1 MSIIN
6 SKINH
11 ITNFSNN
18 PINDYGNI
26 SGEKHSNKSVSEY
39 QKTLDTDLGSLQLL
53 TYLNSILHAYKECK
67 LLQS

>member
-11 ITNFSNN
+11 ITNSSNN
-18 PINDYGNI
+18 TINDYVNI

-53 TYLNSILHAYKECK
+53 TYFNSILHAHKECK